1 MRFNP
6 FAVLILLAA
15 CTQAAASNL
24 YTSINH
30 LRGGGATCARAA
42 ALPSLQARPELER
55 AAAAIARGGALGESV
70 ANAGYRAT
78 RASVVNISGGGYDDE
93 QLSLLERKY
102 CATLLDPATT
112 EIGIYQDARQL
123 LIVFASPF
131 APAVADSP
139 EEAGRVMLALV
150 NNARA
155 VPRTCGD
162 QYFNAARP
170 LRWNG
175 ALAQAARRHAEDM
188 ARYNYFSHQGDDGS
202 TPAQRVARAGY
213 RYRAMGENIAGGQ
226 ETPEKAVAGWIR
238 SPAHCANLMDPAFSE
253 MGIDFATSKTSRLG
267 VYWVQ
272 EFGAP
277 R

>member
-1 MRFNP
+1 MRLHP
-6 FAVLILLAA
+6 FAALILLAA

-30 LRGGGATCARAA
+30 LRAGGATCARAG

-55 AAAAIARGGALGESV
+55 AAAAIARGGELGGSI

-78 RASVVNISGGGYDDE
+78 RSSYVNISGGGYEDE
-93 QLSLLERKY
+93 RLALLERKY

-112 EIGIYQDARQL
+112 YIGIYQDARQL

-139 EEAGRVMLALV
+139 EEAGRIMLALV
-150 NNARA
+150 NDARA
-155 VPRTCGD
+155 VPRTCGN
-162 QYFNAARP
+162 QHFNAARP
-170 LRWNG
+170 LRWNS
-175 ALAQAARRHAEDM
+175 ALAQAARWHAEDM

-202 TPAQRVARAGY
+202 TPAQRVMRAGY
-213 RYRAMGENIAGGQ
+213 RYRSMGENIAGGQ

-238 SPAHCANLMDPAFSE
+238 SPAHCANLMDPSHTE
-253 MGIDFATSKTSRLG
+253 MGTDYAVSRTSRLG

-272 EFGAP
+272 EFGTP